1 MRLIYNMQPSLQ
13 ARDMRETIDF
23 YTNVL
28 GFTLDATEPEDN
40 PTWCAMHSGNA
51 RMMWSA
57 IGSDEALAPSYDSP
71 ALSGRIYFYPDDVE
85 QAWQAVKD
93 RAEVVEPPFITHYD
107 MREFTIRDPN
117 GYLLAFGSPAN
128 RDDPDA
134 A

>member
-13 ARDMRETIDF
+13 ARDMRQTIDF

-28 GFTLDATEPEDN
+28 GFTLDAAEPEDA

-51 RMMWSA
+51 RMMWT
-57 IGSDEALAPSYDSP
+57 ALEPPFDAP

-85 QAWQAVKD
+85 QAWQAIKD
-93 RAEVVEPPFITHYD
+93 RAQVVEAPFITHYD
-107 MREFTIRDPN
+107 MREFSIRDPN
-117 GYLLAFGSPAN
+117 GYLLAFGGPASI
-128 RDDPDA
+128 DDPDA